1 METSPKDFKVTIETG
16 DLKVFDS
23 ATCDVGVSAPRLL
36 LSKDV
41 ESNQKIKWNGMYSG
55 KICST
60 TTPAN
65 PGTYVAR
72 VYYMGEE
79 LSVQGYVFEL
89 KAPSASVISPDH
101 GEKQ

>member
-1 METSPKDFKVTIETG
+1 MMETSPKDFKVTIETG

-41 ESNQKIKWNGMYSG
+41 ESNQKITWNGMYSG
-55 KICST
+55 KLCST

-65 PGTYVAR
+65 PGTYIAR
-72 VYYMGEE
+72 VYYLGEE
-79 LSVQGYVFEL
+79 LTAKGYAFEL
-89 KAPSASVISPDH
+89 NAPAPPP
-101 GEKQ
+101 EAKPAE